1 MCWNEDISL
10 NTFLF
15 SSFVLCLIIYNNT
28 YTIYKINELNN
39 VWVYVFFMSFI
50 LMQLIEYFIWRNIN
64 SPLYNKIFTIMATL
78 LLLVQPIATNML
90 FPVKYK
96 ILQESML
103 FIYLI
108 VTIPFAIYKFMTVN
122 IHSTV
127 SKWHHLQ
134 WNMLVDSN
142 NKSEAN
148 IFMAFWLFFFLF
160 PLFYQ
165 EKKYGLIFGVLTLL
179 VMIYNYYNDKS
190 VGSMWCWIV
199 NSIMLFYAG
208 YLMLY
213 LPFFQK

>member
-1 MCWNEDISL
+1 
-10 NTFLF
+10 
-15 SSFVLCLIIYNNT
+15 
-28 YTIYKINELNN
+28 
-39 VWVYVFFMSFI
+39 
-50 LMQLIEYFIWRNIN
+50 
-64 SPLYNKIFTIMATL
+64 MATL

-96 ILQESML
+96 MLQESML

-165 EKKYGLIFGVLTLL
+165 EKKYGLIFGVDLYIEFFQTKRTLVNDFKYQQTHRLQSSARSDSKCQQTHSLYKSVSSDSKCHQTHSLLQRSVINDSKCQRTHSQLQRILL
-179 VMIYNYYNDKS
+179 VDRSLN
-190 VGSMWCWIV
+190 
-199 NSIMLFYAG
+199 
-208 YLMLY
+208 LY
-213 LPFFQK
+213 LTHC